1 MVEWAGVWYFPFS
14 GQLGSDK
21 SNSSVSGK
29 LLSLKAGLINNN
41 ALGYFKMVLFLL
53 PLAAE
58 AWGDFFF
65 SEIHCDY
72 LLQILEVRLTKMW
85 GLSCDGVS
93 MEFWSLN
100 LVLTKPAAIHQL
112 EFMFC
117 YLSIGS
123 RGDFCVG
130 GSALTK
136 LLSVCFSVSLILG
149 EAPWPVTSLT
159 I

>member
-58 AWGDFFF
+58 AWGDFVFLWN
-65 SEIHCDY
+65 SLWLSAPNSGSKTY
-72 LLQILEVRLTKMW
+72 KNVRALLWWRL
-85 GLSCDGVS
+85 